1 MIAPM
6 ACSRMPKC
14 STRPYG
20 PPGKAL
26 DCRSVGRKLGSPSGV
41 VLFDSA
47 RSAEPPHSSGIFG
60 VIALITLPDAAR
72 VAMPLGSA
80 GQLGRSLSQPGLSSS
95 ATRRSYSSLP
105 SGFAAAQVS
114 KLDCHSSWAC
124 RPRSSQLAGV
134 GDHLVGHLER
144 LLGIEAQHL
153 LGRRHLVGAQRRAVR
168 LAGALQL
175 RGRPGDDR
183 PELDEARLV
192 GDPPRRLEGVVQ
204 GRDVLL
210 VVGVAVGPVDGLHV
224 PAVRGVAGGDV
235 LGQGDVGVVLD
246 GDPVAVVDQR
256 QVAQPLGGAE
266 GGRLAADALLDV
278 AVGGQAVDVVV
289 EGRLARRGVG
299 VEQAALATRR
309 HRHADGVGD
318 ALTQRSGGDLHAL
331 GVAVLG
337 VAGGLRAPGPQ
348 RLEVVELQPEAA
360 EVELDVQG
368 QAGVSAGQHEP
379 VPARP
384 VRVARVVPH
393 HLLEQQV
400 GHRGQAHRG
409 AGVAV
414 ADLLH
419 GVGGEHPDGVR
430 RPASRDRSSRPG
442 PVLRS
447 RWSEAWVS
455 VTALR
460 SFQGGANMVVR
471 RARQTEP
478 IGVVRGEVQGVRR

>member
-20 PPGKAL
+20 PPGNAL

-41 VLFDSA
+41 VLLDSA

-80 GQLGRSLSQPGLSSS
+80 GQLGRSLSQPGVSSS
-95 ATRRSYSSLP
+95 ATSRSYSALP

-114 KLDCHSSWAC
+114 KLDCQSSWAC
-124 RPRSSQLAGV
+124 RPRSASSRVWAITSSATSNVCSGSKPSTFLVAATSSAPSAEPWDLPVPCSFGAG
-134 GDHLVGHLER
+134 
-144 LLGIEAQHL
+144 
-153 LGRRHLVGAQRRAVR
+153 QR
-168 LAGALQL
+168 
-175 RGRPGDDR
+175 DDR

-192 GDPPRRLEGVVQ
+192 GDPPRRLDGVVQ

-210 VVGVAVGPVDGLHV
+210 VVGVAVGPVDRLHV
-224 PAVRGVAGGDV
+224 PAVRGVAGRDV

-266 GGRLAADALLDV
+266 GGCLAADPLLDV
-278 AVGGQAVDVVV
+278 AVGGQAVDMVI
-289 EGRLARRGVG
+289 ERGLARGGVR
-299 VEQAALATRR
+299 VEQSALAACR
-309 HRHADGVGD
+309 HGHPDGVGD
-318 ALTQRSGGDLHAL
+318 ALAQRTGGDLHAL
-331 GVAVLG
+331 GVPVLR

-348 RLEVVELQPEAA
+348 RLEVVELQAEAA

-368 QAGVSAGQHEP
+368 QAGVSAGEHEP

-384 VRVARVVPH
+384 VGVARVVPH

-419 GVGGEHPDGVR
+419 GVGGEHPDGVDGLR
-430 RPASRDRSSRPG
+430 VEIGPAVRDRSYGRG
-442 PVLRS
+442 GG
-447 RWSEAWVS
+447 AWVS

-478 IGVVRGEVQGVRR
+478 IGVVPGEVQGVVG